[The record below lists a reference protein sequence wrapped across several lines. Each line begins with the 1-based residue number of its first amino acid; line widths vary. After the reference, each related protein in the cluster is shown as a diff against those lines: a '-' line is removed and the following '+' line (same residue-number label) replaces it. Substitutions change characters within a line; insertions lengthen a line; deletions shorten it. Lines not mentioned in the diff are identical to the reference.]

1 MVDSP
6 YFDREIRVIGLLRE
20 DGLVVIGEASVAVD
34 FEKSD
39 W

>member
-1 MVDSP
+1 MAASP

-20 DGLVVIGEASVAVD
+20 DGLVIGEVSVAVD
-34 FEKSD
+34 CEKSD